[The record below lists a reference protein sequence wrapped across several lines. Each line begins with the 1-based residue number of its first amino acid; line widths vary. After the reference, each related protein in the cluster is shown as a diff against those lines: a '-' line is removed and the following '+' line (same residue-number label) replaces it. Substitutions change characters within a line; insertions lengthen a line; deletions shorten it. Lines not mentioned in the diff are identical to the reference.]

1 MSNITL
7 KKLQFDNMFS
17 YGENNVIDLEKSRIT
32 QLTAPN
38 GSGKS
43 SIAMIIQEALYNKNV
58 KGIKKGDILNRWSK
72 KKSWKVF
79 LTFAQNLGEGEVT
92 YEVQVTRTGATTKV
106 QLWEDG
112 VDITEHKVLDTYKK
126 INQIIGLDFEVF
138 SQLTYQSSTDL
149 LEFLKA
155 TDANRKKF
163 LINLFNL
170 EKYIEIGDKI
180 KTKATTVDR
189 ELVKLQGELKSIQ
202 DFLSVTDVP
211 EKKSEVFV
219 PEVDQSLQ
227 QEIGV
232 LQSELDNLT
241 TTNKKIDKNNMY
253 IEERNSLE
261 FQTGL
266 QEPAEFEYWDEYQ
279 TLKQDLIMIKR
290 DMDEIL
296 KDVSNIRVNDTCPAC
311 GQTID
316 TTHLEKL
323 KADLEDQLNTKT
335 TLHLEGMTKAT
346 KWSNEIKVIED
357 KKKAYADN
365 KRKIERFETLAQLID
380 SSLPTEHPDASD
392 IMAHIKV
399 LSDKFTAQ
407 DELAFNALEHN
418 KNVGIHNAR
427 VDALL
432 EQKLDFTNRQNAVK
446 SDTISKQSQTNSLNI
461 LKKAFSTSGIVAF
474 KLENLTKELEVSIN
488 HYLSLLSDGQFQV
501 EFKLD
506 KEKLNIS
513 VINNGIATPI
523 ETVSGGEFSRIQTSI
538 LLAIRSLL
546 SKLGGSS
553 VNLLFLDEITGVLD
567 DEGKEKL
574 IEVLQSE
581 EHLNVFLISHDF
593 THPLI
598 DKISIEKNEN
608 ISSIQ

>member
-1 MSNITL
+1 M
-7 KKLQFDNMFS
+7 
-17 YGENNVIDLEKSRIT
+17 
-32 QLTAPN
+32 
-38 GSGKS
+38 
-43 SIAMIIQEALYNKNV
+43 
-58 KGIKKGDILNRWSK
+58 
-72 KKSWKVF
+72 
-79 LTFAQNLGEGEVT
+79 
-92 YEVQVTRTGATTKV
+92 
-106 QLWEDG
+106 
-112 VDITEHKVLDTYKK
+112 
-126 INQIIGLDFEVF
+126 
-138 SQLTYQSSTDL
+138 YQ
-149 LEFLKA
+149 K
-155 TDANRKKF
+155 
-163 LINLFNL
+163 
-170 EKYIEIGDKI
+170 
-180 KTKATTVDR
+180 
-189 ELVKLQGELKSIQ
+189 
-202 DFLSVTDVP
+202 
-211 EKKSEVFV
+211 KKSEVFV

-290 DMDEIL
+290 DMDGIL
-296 KDVSNIRVNDTCPAC
+296 KDISNIRVNDTCPAC

-365 KRKIERFETLAQLID
+365 KRKIERFETLTQLID

-399 LSDKFTAQ
+399 LSDKFTTQ

>member
-43 SIAMIIQEALYNKNV
+43 SIAMIIQEALFNKNV

-72 KKSWKVF
+72 KKSWKFF
-79 LTFAQNLGEGEVT
+79 LTFAQNLGEEEVT

-290 DMDEIL
+290 DMDGIL
-296 KDVSNIRVNDTCPAC
+296 KDISNIRVNDTCPAC

-316 TTHLEKL
+316 TT
-323 KADLEDQLNTKT
+323 
-335 TLHLEGMTKAT
+335 
-346 KWSNEIKVIED
+346 S
-357 KKKAYADN
+357 
-365 KRKIERFETLAQLID
+365 
-380 SSLPTEHPDASD
+380 
-392 IMAHIKV
+392 
-399 LSDKFTAQ
+399 
-407 DELAFNALEHN
+407 
-418 KNVGIHNAR
+418 
-427 VDALL
+427 
-432 EQKLDFTNRQNAVK
+432 
-446 SDTISKQSQTNSLNI
+446 I
-461 LKKAFSTSGIVAF
+461 LK
-474 KLENLTKELEVSIN
+474 N
-488 HYLSLLSDGQFQV
+488 
-501 EFKLD
+501 
-506 KEKLNIS
+506 
-513 VINNGIATPI
+513 
-523 ETVSGGEFSRIQTSI
+523 
-538 LLAIRSLL
+538 
-546 SKLGGSS
+546 
-553 VNLLFLDEITGVLD
+553 
-567 DEGKEKL
+567 
-574 IEVLQSE
+574 
-581 EHLNVFLISHDF
+581 
-593 THPLI
+593 
-598 DKISIEKNEN
+598 
-608 ISSIQ
+608 

>member
-1 MSNITL
+1 MSDVTL
-7 KKLQFDNMFS
+7 KQLTFSNMFS
-17 YGENNVIDLEKSRIT
+17 YGKTNVMNLDGNRIT

-43 SIAMIIQEALYNKNV
+43 SIAMIIQEILFNKNV
-58 KGIKKGDILNRWSK
+58 KGIKKTDILNRWVKGKTWYGSLEFTLDRDNYN
-72 KKSWKVF
+72 VI
-79 LTFAQNLGEGEVT
+79 
-92 YEVQVTRTGATTKV
+92 VQRNGASTKV
-106 QLWEDG
+106 KLTKNGEDIS
-112 VDITEHKVLDTYKK
+112 DHKVLDTYKK
-126 INQIIGLDFEVF
+126 IQEIVGLDFEVF

-170 EKYIEIGDKI
+170 QKYIEIGEKI
-180 KTKATTVDR
+180 KVRAATVDR
-189 ELVKLQGELKSIQ
+189 ELVRLQGELKSIE

-253 IEERNSLE
+253 IEERDSLQ

-266 QEPAEFEYWDEYQ
+266 QEPQEFEFWDEYQ
-279 TLKQDLIMIKR
+279 TLKQDLIMLKR
-290 DMDEIL
+290 DISQLESDI
-296 KDVSNIRVNDTCPAC
+296 SNIKVNDTCPAC

-323 KADLEDQLNTKT
+323 KADLKDQLNTKT

-346 KWSNEIKVIED
+346 KWSNEIKIIDD
-357 KKKAYADN
+357 KKKLFAEN

-380 SSLPTEHPDASD
+380 TSLPKQHPDASD
-392 IMAHIKV
+392 IMANIKV
-399 LSDKFTAQ
+399 LSDNFTIQ

-446 SDTISKQSQTNSLNI
+446 SDTIFKQSQANSLNI

-574 IEVLQSE
+574 IEVLQNE

-598 DKISIEKNEN
+598 DKVSIVKNEN